1 MKNRPTTAVFRLLW
15 LKRIDASDQR
25 SENTMKK
32 LVQFIIV
39 LLGMTMATTV
49 ITQQANAAEELNTVI
64 DSLQQVI
71 KTAKEDTIK
80 VNTLNVLGEK
90 LRSISDYEKA
100 LDCSEQAKQLAEKL
114 GFKNGISNSYNN
126 IGIVHAELGDY
137 TEAVKNFSS
146 SLKIREEI
154 KDKNGV
160 AASYNNIGRIYTF
173 KGDYAKALENFAA
186 SLKIREEIK
195 DKKGTATLYNNIG
208 MVYDYQGDFSG
219 ALKNYTA
226 SLRTFIEIEDEEGIA
241 DAYNNIG
248 VIYANQ
254 GNYPEA
260 LKNYFEA
267 LEIHE
272 KAKNKK
278 NIAAAYN
285 NIGIIYD
292 RQGDYPEALKNHLA
306 SLKIKE
312 EIKDKR
318 GIATSYNSIGNIH
331 SAQGNISEALKS
343 FSTALE
349 IYAELGNKRGV
360 AFSYSNIGT
369 IYGKQGNDVEALK
382 NHTES
387 LKISKETGDK
397 QGAAVSYMK
406 IGLQNRKLGKLSE
419 AKTYVNNGLS
429 LSKEVGDKQTIMS
442 GYHALAELDS
452 IQGNWK
458 QAYEHQ
464 QLYNIYK
471 DSLNNEENTK
481 KIVQAQMQYDFDKKE
496 ALTKAEQDKKDFF
509 ATKELKMKT
518 QQRNGFIGGFAVVL
532 LFAGVFFMQ
541 RNRISKEK
549 ARSEELLLNILP
561 AEVAEELKDK
571 GHSDAQ
577 LVDHVTVLFTDFKG
591 FTALSEQLS
600 PKELVRDLHA
610 CFSEFDRICAKYG
623 IEKIKTIGDAYMAA
637 GGLPS
642 PNTTHAQDAV
652 KAALEMA
659 QVVEAGKAAKIAANQ
674 PFFEIRIGIHTG
686 PVVAG
691 IVGIKKFQYDIWG
704 DTVNTA
710 SRMESSGEVG
720 KVNISETTYE
730 LVKDQFV
737 CEFRGE
743 IEAKGKGKMKMFFV
757 KIAEG

>member
-71 KTAKEDTIK
+71 KTAKEDTNK
-80 VNTLNVLGEK
+80 VNALNML
-90 LRSISDYEKA
+90 SEKA
-100 LDCSEQAKQLAEKL
+100 GWQVGNYDTAFYYAANAKRLAERLSYKKGMGASYYHIGNVHANQGNYPKAL
-114 GFKNGISNSYNN
+114 ENYLASLKIKEEIGDRSGMANSYNN
-126 IGIVHAELGDY
+126 IGNVH
-137 TEAVKNFSS
+137 
-146 SLKIREEI
+146 
-154 KDKNGV
+154 
-160 AASYNNIGRIYTF
+160 IYQ
-173 KGDYAKALENFAA
+173 GNYPKALENHFASLKIMEEIGDRKGMANSYGNIGGVHADQGNYPKALENYFA
-186 SLKIREEIK
+186 SLKIREEIGDRRGVAYSYNGIGNVHAYQGNYPK
-195 DKKGTATLYNNIG
+195 ALENYLASLKIKEEMGDKKGMAGSYNNIG
-208 MVYDYQGDFSG
+208 AVHSD
-219 ALKNYTA
+219 
-226 SLRTFIEIEDEEGIA
+226 
-241 DAYNNIG
+241 
-248 VIYANQ
+248 Q
-254 GNYPEA
+254 GNYP
-260 LKNYFEA
+260 KA
-267 LEIHE
+267 LE
-272 KAKNKK
+272 
-278 NIAAAYN
+278 
-285 NIGIIYD
+285 
-292 RQGDYPEALKNHLA
+292 NHLA

-312 EIKDKR
+312 EIGDR
-318 GIATSYNSIGNIH
+318 SGMANSYNNIGNVHVQLSNAKEAKEWLQKGLALSTDIAH
-331 SAQGNISEALKS
+331 KETIKSSYEGLAQADSA
-343 FSTALE
+343 
-349 IYAELGNKRGV
+349 LGNYQ
-360 AFSYSNIGT
+360 A
-369 IYGKQGNDVEALK
+369 
-382 NHTES
+382 
-387 LKISKETGDK
+387 
-397 QGAAVSYMK
+397 
-406 IGLQNRKLGKLSE
+406 
-419 AKTYVNNGLS
+419 
-429 LSKEVGDKQTIMS
+429 
-442 GYHALAELDS
+442 
-452 IQGNWK
+452 
-458 QAYEHQ
+458 AYENYKMAI
-464 QLYNIYK
+464 LYR
-471 DSLNNEENTK
+471 DSLLNEENTK
-481 KIVQAQMQYDFDKKE
+481 KTVRLEMQYDFDKKE

-518 QQRNGFIGGFAVVL
+518 QQRNGFIGGFALVL

-561 AEVAEELKDK
+561 AETAQELKEK

-730 LVKDQFV
+730 LVKDQFA

-757 KIAEG
+757 KITEG